1 MILEG
6 IVTTT
11 NDDGS
16 VHIAPMGPIVDEG
29 ISRLRLRPYQ
39 TSTTLKNLVRSRQ
52 GVFHVT
58 DDVELL
64 ARAAVGRLETL
75 PRLIPGSRRDIWV
88 LADACRWFAFEV
100 REIDLSEPRAC
111 LIAEVVERGVLRD
124 FLGFNR
130 AKHAVVEAAILATR
144 VNFLPAETITA
155 EMRRLA
161 VLVEKTAGP
170 AEDRAF
176 AFLEDFLRHALDD
189 QRENAADPEFHPSR
203 PGASSAP

>member
-1 MILEG
+1 ATLHLRALWRPVLQCEGARRYAGFFQRVCPSPLGLGPLTNPAAAMILEG

-29 ISRLRLRPYQ
+29 ITRLTLRPYQ
-39 TSTTLKNLVRSRQ
+39 TSTTLKTLLRSRQ

-64 ARAAVGRLETL
+64 ARAAVGRLDTL
-75 PRLIPGSRRDIWV
+75 PRLVPGSRTDTWV

-111 LIAEVVERGVLRD
+111 LTAEVVE
-124 FLGFNR
+124 
-130 AKHAVVEAAILATR
+130 
-144 VNFLPAETITA
+144 
-155 EMRRLA
+155 
-161 VLVEKTAGP
+161 
-170 AEDRAF
+170 
-176 AFLEDFLRHALDD
+176 
-189 QRENAADPEFHPSR
+189 Q
-203 PGASSAP
+203 